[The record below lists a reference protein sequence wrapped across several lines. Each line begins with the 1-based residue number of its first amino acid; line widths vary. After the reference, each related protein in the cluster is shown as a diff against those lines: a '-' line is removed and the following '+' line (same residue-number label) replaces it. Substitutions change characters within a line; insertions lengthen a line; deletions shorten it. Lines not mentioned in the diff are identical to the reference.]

1 MWGRRTAPQRL
12 AESAG
17 LTWKH
22 LDDQSELN
30 VAKLVACVAA
40 DRASADDVLPMVAR
54 VAEKLAAEE
63 ANHEL
68 VVALVEVL
76 QHLASHGLE
85 QLRTAEEIRVVLGP
99 RCFLVWEAVEKFWS
113 AVAEW
118 CRENGELRS
127 SEDVL
132 SVENAQ
138 LRAILL
144 TSNRS
149 LGDDTRVG
157 TSDALRYEKSGGVP
171 IPGYRELIAP

>member
-30 VAKLVACVAA
+30 VAKLTACVAA
-40 DRASADDVLPMVAR
+40 DRATPDDVLPMVAR

-68 VVALVEVL
+68 VVGLVEVL

-85 QLRTAEEIRVVLGP
+85 QFHTTEEIRVVLGP
-99 RCFLVWEAVEKFWS
+99 RCLLVWEAVEKFWV
-113 AVAEW
+113 AVAQW
-118 CRENGELRS
+118 SRENGELRS
-127 SEDVL
+127 NEDVL
-132 SVENAQ
+132 SVENPQ
-138 LRAILL
+138 LRAILW

-149 LGDDTRVG
+149 LGDGTRVG
-157 TSDALRYEKSGGVP
+157 TSDALRYEKAGGVP

>member
-1 MWGRRTAPQRL
+1 MWGRRTATQRL

-17 LTWKH
+17 LTWKL
-22 LDDQSELN
+22 LDDQSELA
-30 VAKLVACVAA
+30 VAKLTACTAA

-68 VVALVEVL
+68 VVTLVEVM

-85 QLRTAEEIRVVLGP
+85 QFHTTEEIRVVLGP
-99 RCFLVWEAVEKFWS
+99 RCLLVWEAVEKFWA

-118 CRENGELRS
+118 TLENGELRS
-127 SEDVL
+127 NEDVL
-132 SVENAQ
+132 SVENPQ
-138 LRAILL
+138 LRAILW

-149 LGDDTRVG
+149 LGDGTRVG
-157 TSDALRYEKSGGVP
+157 TSDALRYEKSGGEP

>member
-1 MWGRRTAPQRL
+1 MWGRRTAAQRS

-22 LDDQSELN
+22 LDDQSDLA
-30 VAKLVACVAA
+30 VAKLTACVAA
-40 DRASADDVLPMVAR
+40 DRASADDVLPTVAR
-54 VAEKLAAEE
+54 VAEKLAADE

-68 VVALVEVL
+68 IVTLVEVL
-76 QHLASHGLE
+76 QHLGSHGLE
-85 QLRTAEEIRVVLGP
+85 QFHAADEIRVVLGS
-99 RCFLVWEAVEKFWS
+99 RCLVVWEAVNEFWA

-127 SEDVL
+127 NEDVL
-132 SVENAQ
+132 SVENAK
-138 LRAILL
+138 LRAILW

-149 LGDDTRVG
+149 LGDGTRVG
-157 TSDALRYEKSGGVP
+157 TSDALRYEKSGGTP